1 MKSYDKEDILNLI
14 VACREHDDYAFAE
27 LVRRYMP
34 MMRSVVARY
43 ADASLDADELL
54 QEASV
59 ALHSAAM
66 RYDIAQREVTFGLFA
81 RICVSHRMLD
91 LLRVRRPLPLDIS
104 EADTVSQDDDGIE
117 RGLVSREMFDSAMEC
132 ARDVLS
138 EYEYK
143 VMILHIQG
151 YKTAEIAKALGKSAK
166 SVDNA
171 KFRLFRRL
179 RENLGGISV

>member
-1 MKSYDKEDILNLI
+1 MRSYDKADTIELI
-14 VACREHDDYAFAE
+14 ISCREHDDSAFAE

-34 MMRSVVARY
+34 MMRSVISGY
-43 ADASLDADELL
+43 PDAPFDADELL

-66 RYDIAQREVTFGLFA
+66 RYDVTQSEVTFGLFA
-81 RICVSHRMLD
+81 RICVNHRMLD
-91 LLRVRRPLPLDIS
+91 LLRTRRPVTLDIS
-104 EADTVSQDDDGIE
+104 EADMMSQDDDCIE

>member
-1 MKSYDKEDILNLI
+1 MKTYDKADTLDLI
-14 VACREHDDYAFAE
+14 VACREHDDFAFAE
-27 LVRRYMP
+27 LVHRYMP
-34 MMRSVVARY
+34 MMRSVVSGY
-43 ADASLDADELL
+43 SDASLDTDELL

-66 RYDIAQREVTFGLFA
+66 RYDVTQTEVTFGLFA
-81 RICVSHRMLD
+81 RICVNHRMLD
-91 LLRVRRPLPLDIS
+91 LLRARRPVTVDIS

-117 RGLVSREMFDSAMEC
+117 RGIVSREMFDSAMAC